1 MRAVEYIDENPELG
15 GTSKSFEAFEKDF
28 SFEADRPM
36 VWSRSKVMAE
46 APKDAAASPPKKL
59 NLMSLMLIGFA
70 VINLGA
76 MGTGAFL
83 VYKSTLGWTPP
94 AVLEADFAKSAHS
107 NAGSG
112 LHAMEIQ
119 QPLIYTFDKVT
130 VNLAERPP
138 RMIRLE
144 INVEMLSPD
153 GFEEVINPDTQA
165 KLRHRI
171 IELLTSRAY
180 DEVESLQGKLFLKDE
195 IAQSINQTL
204 DRGVVKDVF
213 FSEFVVQ

>member
-1 MRAVEYIDENPELG
+1 
-15 GTSKSFEAFEKDF
+15 
-28 SFEADRPM
+28 
-36 VWSRSKVMAE
+36 MAE
-46 APKDAAASPPKKL
+46 APKDAAASPGKKINLMTMLLLGFALL
-59 NLMSLMLIGFA
+59 NLSA
-70 VINLGA
+70 LGA
-76 MGTGAFL
+76 GAFL
-83 VYKSTLGWTPP
+83 VYKSTLGWHPP
-94 AVLEADFAKSAHS
+94 MIVESDLAKTAS
-107 NAGSG
+107 SG
-112 LHAMEIQ
+112 LASMEIK
-119 QPLIYTFDKVT
+119 QPLVYTFDKIT
-130 VNLAERPP
+130 VNLAEKPP

-165 KLRHRI
+165 KVRHRI
-171 IELLTSRAY
+171 IELLTSRGY

>member
-1 MRAVEYIDENPELG
+1 
-15 GTSKSFEAFEKDF
+15 
-28 SFEADRPM
+28 
-36 VWSRSKVMAE
+36 MAE

-76 MGTGAFL
+76 IGTGAIL

-94 AVLEADFAKSAHS
+94 AVLEAELAKAATSS
-107 NAGSG
+107 AGSG
-112 LHAMEIQ
+112 LQAMEIQ
-119 QPLIYTFDKVT
+119 QPLVYTFDKVT